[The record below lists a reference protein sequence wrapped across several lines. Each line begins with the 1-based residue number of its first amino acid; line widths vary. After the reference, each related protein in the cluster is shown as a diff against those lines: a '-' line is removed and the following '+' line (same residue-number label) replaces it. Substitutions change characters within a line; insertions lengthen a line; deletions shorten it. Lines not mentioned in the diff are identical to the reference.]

1 MFSNKTINFQNHK
14 FLSFQT
20 DGISVCGLHVQP
32 RVDGAFVHDVSI
44 ASARLRTVTLRC
56 WMTVYAREKPQ
67 NVSKYALMKVR
78 VQNGSLMNGIRWNSL
93 IFKCITNILLL
104 IKKWKILLFH
114 QHNLLFFYP
123 THAQCSK
130 SCGDGVQTRKV
141 ECMSMEDNSVE
152 SRRCSEE
159 DKPNSV
165 RTCFNAPCG
174 STWKTT
180 NWGEVSCHRN
190 IKTFARLFKP

>member
-1 MFSNKTINFQNHK
+1 MYKTALPGKFLNKFSFNKNYLSISFLLHLPLSTISTNYYVEPSNTTSLLFLPPAPNTMFSNETINFQNQK

-44 ASARLRTVTLRC
+44 ASAQLRTVTLRC
-56 WMTVYAREKPQ
+56 WMTVYVREKPQ

-114 QHNLLFFYP
+114 
-123 THAQCSK
+123 
-130 SCGDGVQTRKV
+130 
-141 ECMSMEDNSVE
+141 
-152 SRRCSEE
+152 
-159 DKPNSV
+159 
-165 RTCFNAPCG
+165 
-174 STWKTT
+174 
-180 NWGEVSCHRN
+180 
-190 IKTFARLFKP
+190 